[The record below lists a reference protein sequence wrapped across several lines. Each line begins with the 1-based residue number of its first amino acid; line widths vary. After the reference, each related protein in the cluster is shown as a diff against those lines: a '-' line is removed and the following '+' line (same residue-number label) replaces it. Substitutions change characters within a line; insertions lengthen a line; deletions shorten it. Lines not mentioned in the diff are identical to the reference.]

1 MHFAAKMKGETQ
13 LNSAVFQLTPT
24 RTRCE
29 LVISAGGKTEKL
41 ASGLLKPFLT
51 HLKTAEEQI
60 AKGGYSIRLE
70 PPSGPNQHVSWFT
83 KGTIERFVRFVSTPE
98 VLERVNTI
106 ETEIIQIED
115 AINVQCSDALVAEEQ
130 PLKSS
135 HAEQKEAGRPNVD
148 ENLEGAIVPFKS
160 RRQSVDGIEPAH
172 GENSKA
178 CLLRVLETRKMV
190 LQKEQ
195 GMAFARAAAAG
206 FDMDHMHDLVS
217 FADCF
222 GAFRLREA
230 CVNFMG
236 LWKKKQEAGI
246 WLEEMELE
254 TMEAS
259 STRSEIGLINASGIT
274 LNSDSVRRLKPKD
287 FSDAWSDVPSEVG
300 DSKISSLDGIS
311 SLGKSNGAEAIIAAN
326 GENSFASHNGVDG
339 LVSPGLAGSNDYSR
353 GHFQQPMMPVWQ
365 GQAPQHMQGFQSHG
379 VGQGHTMQGLHGFPM
394 QGVPYYQSYPPN
406 PPFYQGIYPQ
416 GDEHPGLAVPSP
428 HLLSH
433 WPRYAEDARF
443 GITQRAEP
451 HSNISANIKRS
462 AMDERDG
469 NVKSETSETGS
480 SKSLSRSLDLAEPDI
495 QSEPEKEDI
504 PVQESHR
511 HMQRRSTSPRRRS
524 PSPRRKVQIG
534 RSGNK
539 RSGMV
544 VIRNI
549 NYITSKRHDRTGKED
564 ISEESNSEADSDVE
578 DDLKKKAEDVHL
590 RVQDVIGL
598 FEKKTKETEE
608 SSKKKERR
616 RHSADSWN
624 VGDNEAKSAGNDPST
639 DAGGRDVD
647 SESWS
652 IFQKFLLRDDESPR
666 NNLENDHN
674 GEAHAVEQ
682 AGHQRAVIEEDMI
695 VVDRD
700 DLGSKDWTTTA
711 VSLDQELGSQKK
723 ERWMEKD
730 SLVLPERNRGDV
742 LLDSLPL
749 AESEETSV
757 HKMSTTYDDFII
769 SSEAG
774 QMTIHGADS
783 DPFAGDKVEHMINR
797 QSGYLHL
804 EKNNGI
810 SLGDDSFMVSTTSM
824 LQDQASNEWR
834 TVMNIDSELPTREQA
849 ETSSNGIRKSQLEV
863 TDSYEPAELYMLP
876 ERNSEGDSLGI
887 LWDPAMD
894 YEMQANMADK
904 VHSDADLNDPGDEN
918 KSSKVKLDTK
928 AKEQPRTK
936 KSEKEARLKAMQ
948 EALEKRKAEMAARNA
963 KLSKSNPLAEAQ
975 LRAEKLR
982 AFKAGLQKTKKE
994 MEEEERKRLE
1004 ELKMQRQK
1012 RIAARRSSSPTSSS
1026 STSRSMKQHQAKP
1039 GLASKLLSPNV
1050 QKGQMSRNLSP
1061 GGSFSGT
1068 RSISTSTSDVT
1079 NRLRSHK
1086 QNTSN
1091 HTKPAENVLSRSV
1104 PSLSELKK
1112 EIDETFNASKR
1123 SSATRKSSDNVVSSK
1138 NRKEVGSSKPNGA
1151 TSNSAACSSDNSD
1164 TKKRHLPAT
1173 RKNVT
1178 GVSQSKDK
1186 SSKGSLDS
1194 DTSFQKVPKNIGV
1207 HAVQRGKASNLA
1219 TGVGNVKSKG
1229 NTLVDASK
1237 KHNDEIKLTE
1247 SDEPNSLK
1255 ALRPATSAR
1264 KKEPENATISDNVSG
1279 KKLGVGSGS
1288 IPIHAPASMD
1298 ARDVAAQNPS
1308 DSMSDSFH
1316 LKEYEAMPIQAL
1328 VKSVEEYEI
1337 DKVSESAAV
1346 PLAMHGSPNS
1356 AESNALEDEG
1366 NVLQPSSSMLQIS
1379 ESDEPYH
1386 APLARLTSFDDRSYN
1401 KSSTYNAPLAPEI
1414 SSGLQGV
1421 FIPRAPISENDS
1433 PNTGTSDFPNT
1444 SPLLQNMPKLPQ
1456 SISPAAES
1464 GKLDTFY
1471 SRQKGSSAEK
1481 TKESVKGFKRLL
1493 KFGRK
1498 SHNSSTTA
1506 DNYEDADHLREAES
1520 RIPEDQGGNL
1530 DVTKDVSDANSHLS
1544 RITSGAAPYNGADQA
1559 NSLGS
1564 LISQDDDNS
1573 VVNTHKAS
1581 RSFFSLSTFRSKGS
1595 ETKSR

>member
-1 MHFAAKMKGETQ
+1 MGVAAKMKGETQ
-13 LNSAVFQLTPT
+13 LDSAVFQLTPT

-70 PPSGPNQHVSWFT
+70 PPSGSNQHVSWFT

-106 ETEIIQIED
+106 ETEIIQIEE
-115 AINVQCSDALVAEEQ
+115 AINGQCSDALVAEEQ
-130 PLKSS
+130 PSKSS
-135 HAEQKEAGRPNVD
+135 YAEQKEAGKPNVD
-148 ENLEGAIVPFKS
+148 DISEGAIVPYKPK
-160 RRQSVDGIEPAH
+160 RQSDGIEPAH

-195 GMAFARAAAAG
+195 GMAFARAAAAS

-222 GAFRLREA
+222 GASRLREA

-254 TMEAS
+254 TIEAS

-274 LNSDSVRRLKPKD
+274 LNSDTVVRHLKPKD
-287 FSDAWSDVPSEVG
+287 FSDEWSDVPSEVG
-300 DSKISSLDGIS
+300 DSKVSLDGIS
-311 SLGKSNGAEAIIAAN
+311 NLGKSNGAEAIRDAN
-326 GENSFASHNGVDG
+326 GENAHAIHNGENRLSMDG
-339 LVSPGLAGSNDYSR
+339 LVSQGLSGSNDYVR

-365 GQAPQHMQGFQSHG
+365 GQAPQHMQGFQPHG
-379 VGQGHTMQGLHGFPM
+379 VGQGHAMHGLHGFPM

-406 PPFYQGIYPQ
+406 PPFYQGVYPQ
-416 GDEHPGLAVPSP
+416 GDEHPGVAMPSP
-428 HLLSH
+428 HLLPH
-433 WPRYAEDARF
+433 WPQYAEDARF
-443 GITQRAEP
+443 GVTQRAEP
-451 HSNISANIKRS
+451 HSNISANVKRS
-462 AMDERDG
+462 AMNERDG

-495 QSEPEKEDI
+495 QSELEKEDI
-504 PVQESHR
+504 SRQESRR
-511 HMQRRSTSPRRRS
+511 HLRRRSASPHRRS
-524 PSPRRKVQIG
+524 PSPRRRVQIG
-534 RSGNK
+534 RSGKK

-549 NYITSKRHDRTGKED
+549 NYITSKRDDLTGKED

-608 SSKKKERR
+608 SSKRKGHR

-624 VGDNEAKSAGNDPST
+624 VGDDEGKNAGNDMST
-639 DAGGRDVD
+639 DSGVRDAD

-652 IFQKFLLRDDESPR
+652 IFQKFLLRDDESSR
-666 NNLENDHN
+666 SNLENDHN
-674 GEAHAVEQ
+674 GENHAIEQ
-682 AGHQRAVIEEDMI
+682 AGHQKPVMEEDMI
-695 VVDRD
+695 VVDRGN
-700 DLGSKDWTTTA
+700 LSSKDWTTTA
-711 VSLDQELGSQKK
+711 VSPDQELVSQKK
-723 ERWMEKD
+723 ERGMEKD
-730 SLVLPERNRGDV
+730 SLVLPERHRRDV

-749 AESEETSV
+749 AESEGTCI
-757 HKMSTTYDDFII
+757 HKMSTSYDDFII
-769 SSEAG
+769 SSKAG
-774 QMTIHGADS
+774 QMTLHGADS
-783 DPFAGDKVEHMINR
+783 DPFAGDEFEHMINR
-797 QSGYLHL
+797 QSGYLHS
-804 EKNNGI
+804 EKSNGK

-824 LQDQASNEWR
+824 VQDQTSNDWR
-834 TVMNIDSELPTREQA
+834 TVMNIDSELPSIAQA
-849 ETSSNGIRKSQLEV
+849 ETSSNGVRKSQLAA

-876 ERNSEGDSLGI
+876 ERNSERDSLGV

-894 YEMQANMADK
+894 YEMQANMAAK
-904 VHSDADLNDPGDEN
+904 VHSNADLNDLEDE
-918 KSSKVKLDTK
+918 SKLSNVKLDAK
-928 AKEQPRTK
+928 AKEQPRAK

-963 KLSKSNPLAEAQ
+963 KLAKSSPLAEAQ
-975 LRAEKLR
+975 IRAEKLR

-1004 ELKMQRQK
+1004 ELKIQRQK

-1026 STSRSMKQHQAKP
+1026 STSRSMKQNQAKP
-1039 GLASKLLSPNV
+1039 GQASKLLSPTR
-1050 QKGQMSRNLSP
+1050 QKGRMSRNLSP

-1068 RSISTSTSDVT
+1068 RSMSTSTNEVT

-1086 QNTSN
+1086 LNTST

-1112 EIDETFNASKR
+1112 EIDETFNTGKR
-1123 SSATRKSSDNVVSSK
+1123 SSATRKSSDHVVSSK

-1164 TKKRHLPAT
+1164 TKKCHLPAT
-1173 RKNVT
+1173 RKGVT
-1178 GVSQSKDK
+1178 VISQSKDK

-1194 DTSFQKVPKNIGV
+1194 DTSLPKVAKNTGV
-1207 HAVQRGKASNLA
+1207 HAVQRGKGTNQA
-1219 TGVGNVKSKG
+1219 TGVGNAKSKG
-1229 NTLVDASK
+1229 NTLVNASK
-1237 KHNDEIKLTE
+1237 KHNDEVVSLE
-1247 SDEPNSLK
+1247 SGEPNSFK
-1255 ALRPATSAR
+1255 ALRPEVSVGN
-1264 KKEPENATISDNVSG
+1264 KEPETAISDNESG
-1279 KKLGVGSGS
+1279 KKLGVGLGS
-1288 IPIHAPASMD
+1288 IPIHVPASTN
-1298 ARDVAAQNPS
+1298 AEDVTAQNLS
-1308 DSMSDSFH
+1308 DSLSDSCH
-1316 LKEYEAMPIQAL
+1316 LKEYEAMPIRAL
-1328 VKSVEEYEI
+1328 VKSAEELET
-1337 DKVSESAAV
+1337 DKVSESASV
-1346 PLAMHGSPNS
+1346 PPSMHGSLNS
-1356 AESNALEDEG
+1356 AEPNAL
-1366 NVLQPSSSMLQIS
+1366 QASSSMLQIS
-1379 ESDEPYH
+1379 ESDESYH
-1386 APLARLTSFDDRSYN
+1386 APFARLTSYDERSYN
-1401 KSSTYNAPLAPEI
+1401 KSITYDAPLAPEV
-1414 SSGLQGV
+1414 SSGLQRV

-1433 PNTGTSDFPNT
+1433 LNAGTSDFPNS
-1444 SPLLQNMPKLPQ
+1444 SPLLQNMPRLPE

-1464 GKLDTFY
+1464 GKLDTFQ

-1481 TKESVKGFKRLL
+1481 PKESAKGFKRLL

-1498 SHNSSTTA
+1498 SHNSSATA
-1506 DNYEDADHLREAES
+1506 DNYEDAEHLREAEG
-1520 RIPEDQGGNL
+1520 RIPEDQVGNL
-1530 DVTKDVSDANSHLS
+1530 DVTKDVGVANTHLS
-1544 RITSGAAPYNGADQA
+1544 GITSGAPLYSGANQA

-1564 LISQDDDNS
+1564 LISQNDDNS